1 MKGILKN
8 VIAWA
13 FILLIASLAPS
24 SSFAGDFDY
33 NYFDLCFVSADVDGA
48 DGLGV
53 EAEGSYKV
61 HEKAFVKLRYT
72 YAEGSDDDVWYNEL
86 IIGGGTMFQ
95 IEEKLDFVAEG
106 GIMFG
111 WIEFNNFDD
120 DDTGFALR
128 GMLRYQAQDQLE
140 LFGGMIIASIW
151 DDTDFGIEIGAAFK
165 ATDKLG
171 VKAGYRTVG
180 DVDVMYIGGRFFF

>member
-1 MKGILKN
+1 MKGLLKN

-24 SSFAGDFDY
+24 SSFAGDFNY
-33 NYFDLCFVSADVDGA
+33 NYFDLSFVSVDVDGA

-61 HEKAFVKLRYT
+61 HEKVFVKLRYT
-72 YAEGSDDDVWYNEL
+72 YAEASDTDFWYNDL
-86 IIGGGTMFQ
+86 IIGGGTMIQ

-106 GIMFG
+106 GILFS
-111 WIEFNNFDD
+111 WIETDNFDD

-151 DDTDFGIEIGAAFK
+151 DDTDFGIELGAVFM

-171 VKAGYRTVG
+171 IKAGYRTVG
-180 DVDVMYIGGRFFF
+180 DVDTVYIGGRLLF

>member
-1 MKGILKN
+1 MKGLLKN
-8 VIAWA
+8 VIVWV

-33 NYFDLCFVSADVDGA
+33 NYFDLCFASVDVDGA

-72 YAEGSDDDVWYNEL
+72 YAEGSDTDVWYNEL
-86 IIGGGTMFQ
+86 IIGGGTMIQ

-106 GIMFG
+106 GIMAA

-151 DDTDFGIEIGAAFK
+151 DDTDFGIELGAAFK

-180 DVDVMYIGGRFFF
+180 DVDVVYIGGRFFF